1 MEQEKYSLMW
11 QTYSA
16 HLKNMME
23 QLMKNEDFADV
34 TLVTNDK
41 KQIKAHKNILS
52 ACSPVFQD
60 ILKFENNAIST
71 VFLKD
76 INYSELESII
86 QFIYLGEATFF
97 QEHMNEFLN
106 ASRSLEIK
114 GLSNADTKTEKNNV
128 NYEAVINTLND
139 SIETKGDTIDT
150 NDTPYHEDNLQ
161 SRDTID
167 TNDTTSYDDNN
178 LRIRDSNPQDKTE
191 VKTETVYP
199 IKLQPPTRIGR
210 KYKCKQCDKVFA
222 RKASFYTHRKAQHS
236 GIKYSCTQCDYQSNY
251 QASLNM
257 HFETKHNGREK
268 LNCDQC
274 NFQTFLK
281 HNLKQHIEA
290 KHEGIKYK
298 CDFCDHEA
306 SLPSNLKKHIQ
317 LMHKDETY

>member
-60 ILKFENNAIST
+60 ILKLENNAIST

-114 GLSNADTKTEKNNV
+114 GLSNADTKTEENNV
-128 NYEAVINTLND
+128 NYEAVFNTLND
-139 SIETKGDTIDT
+139 ISETKKDTIDT

-161 SRDTID
+161 IS
-167 TNDTTSYDDNN
+167 
-178 LRIRDSNPQDKTE
+178 DSNHKEPRNKIDDMKAE
-191 VKTETVYP
+191 
-199 IKLQPPTRIGR
+199 R

-222 RKASFYTHRKAQHS
+222 RKSSLCTHRKAQHS
-236 GIKYSCTQCDYQSNY
+236 EIKFSCSQCDYQSNY

-281 HNLKQHIEA
+281 GNLKQHIEA

-298 CDFCDHEA
+298 CDFCDLEA
-306 SLPSNLKKHIQ
+306 SLPGNLKRHIQ
-317 LMHKDETY
+317 LMHKDETC